1 MSDSR
6 PLLRLA
12 EEAPT
17 TQRKKPLLEEAATRR
32 ECVAWL
38 DNNYPNIIRHGNTGQ
53 AYAGQSWRRKLAGY
67 LEKKAGA
74 LAGWP
79 DLFIYHV
86 GAKGQPGL
94 AIEFKSTN
102 GKVSTVQKGVGI
114 RLQQAGYTWVVVR
127 SLDLF
132 KIIVNRYMRVTIRTP
147 NVIVL
152 DDDDDDDEV
161 EYIGWA
167 RSLDGWPLA

>member
-1 MSDSR
+1 M
-6 PLLRLA
+6 
-12 EEAPT
+12 
-17 TQRKKPLLEEAATRR
+17 
-32 ECVAWL
+32 
-38 DNNYPNIIRHGNTGQ
+38 
-53 AYAGQSWRRKLAGY
+53 
-67 LEKKAGA
+67 
-74 LAGWP
+74 
-79 DLFIYHV
+79 
-86 GAKGQPGL
+86 
-94 AIEFKSTN
+94 
-102 GKVSTVQKGVGI
+102 QKGVGI

-167 RSLDGWPLA
+167 RSLDGWPMMGQEASGLSGEGEVEGEGGGGGGGGRGGGSGEGRHVQDERGAKRQRGEQEMAAG